1 MYFWNRL
8 FFFFS
13 LGFVLC
19 SCSLFSQRSSSVSSG
34 RLKPDIKD
42 VDYRARTSAYG
53 VRKRIMVLPFLDQN
67 PNRSQSV
74 KSTARGSVVRELLR
88 TNRFVVIHNQDFP
101 QDLSQYLT
109 EEGQYDLAQISKIAV
124 ALGISAVVEGKILD
138 IKTKRI
144 GDEVGVFRKVKA
156 RITAT
161 IRLRVVSAK
170 TGRLIWEDQRTA
182 TVETS
187 TTRVAEYSFSDR
199 FLQEDPQLIRAAAT
213 KAFAGTL
220 RGIVEGIE
228 KISWEGR
235 VALVSGDRIY
245 INAGR
250 ITGLQVGDIL
260 KVTEEG
266 QEIYDPDKGTFIGNA
281 PGRMKGTLEIVSY
294 FGKDGAISIVHSGS
308 GFKVNDR
315 VELY

>member
-1 MYFWNRL
+1 
-8 FFFFS
+8 
-13 LGFVLC
+13 
-19 SCSLFSQRSSSVSSG
+19 
-34 RLKPDIKD
+34 
-42 VDYRARTSAYG
+42 
-53 VRKRIMVLPFLDQN
+53 MVLPFLDQN